1 MTTLTGLQRYQIM
14 EPLGAGSQGRT
25 FRGIDRVTEQPVAIK
40 VLQLKH
46 LGGDWKPFDLFEREC
61 QVLRD
66 LKHPAIPRYLDQ
78 FASDATG
85 EFFLVMELVEGEPL
99 SRRFGRVGMTE
110 PELRRLLVDALDI
123 LEYLHARHP
132 PVVHRDIKPSNLIAR
147 PQRKDSPL
155 ALIDF
160 GGVRMALSPEGG
172 STMIG
177 TFGYMAP
184 EQLHGEATPAT
195 DIYALGATLAALA
208 AATPAERLPR
218 RGLTIDLPAV
228 LPASPL
234 RDVLAQMLAPEPAQ
248 RLPDAAAV
256 RRALLRAY
264 GDPSPGTGPHGHVP
278 PHRSQGTGPHGHVPP
293 DRSRADLVEAP
304 AAPLAPSNLPRP
316 LDFVIWVWSLMA
328 AGMFWMIEMFVL
340 PLFFALIGR
349 SRRYRKERRRR
360 RLRERKT
367 AAILAI
373 RGVRRRIAAITERHN
388 PSRPALPPGPDDR

>member
-1 MTTLTGLQRYQIM
+1 MTTPTGLQRYQIM
-14 EPLGAGSQGRT
+14 EALGAGSQGQT
-25 FRGIDRVTEQPVAIK
+25 FRGVDRVTGQSVAIK
-40 VLQLKH
+40 VLQLKN

-66 LKHPAIPRYLDQ
+66 LQHPAIPRYLDQ
-78 FASDATG
+78 FTSDTTG
-85 EFFLVMELVEGEPL
+85 EFFLVMELVDGEPL
-99 SRRFGRVGMTE
+99 SRRFGRAGLTE
-110 PELRRLLVDALDI
+110 PELRALLLQALDI

-147 PQRKDSPL
+147 PQRPDSPL

-160 GGVRMALSPEGG
+160 GGVRLALQPDGG

-208 AATPAERLPR
+208 AGTPAERLPR

-256 RRALLRAY
+256 RRALAAATGMHDRTGPKRHVPEDRPRASRNDL
-264 GDPSPGTGPHGHVP
+264 GNDLAPAPPTALAQPSP
-278 PHRSQGTGPHGHVPP
+278 
-293 DRSRADLVEAP
+293 
-304 AAPLAPSNLPRP
+304 LPKI
-316 LDFVIWVWSLMA
+316 FGVIIWIWTLIA
-328 AGMFWMIEMFVL
+328 AGMFWVIEMAVL
-340 PLFFALIGR
+340 PLVFGLIGNG
-349 SRRYRKERRRR
+349 RRYRKERRRR
-360 RLRERKT
+360 RLRERQT
-367 AAILAI
+367 AAILAV
-373 RGVRRRIAAITERHN
+373 RGVRKRIEALSERHN
-388 PSRPALPPGPDDR
+388 PTRPELPPSGDDR

>member
-1 MTTLTGLQRYQIM
+1 VTTPTGLQRYQIM
-14 EPLGAGSQGRT
+14 EALGAGSQGQT
-25 FRGIDRVTEQPVAIK
+25 FRGIDRVTGQSVAIK
-40 VLQLKH
+40 VLQLKN

-66 LKHPAIPRYLDQ
+66 LQHPAIPRYLDQ
-78 FASDATG
+78 FSSDTTG
-85 EFFLVMELVEGEPL
+85 EFFLVMELVDGEPL
-99 SRRFGRVGMTE
+99 SRRFGRAGMTE
-110 PELRRLLVDALDI
+110 PELRALLLQALDI

-147 PQRKDSPL
+147 PQRRDSPL

-160 GGVRMALSPEGG
+160 GGVRLALQPDGG

-208 AATPAERLPR
+208 AGTPAERLPR

-228 LPASPL
+228 LPPSPL
-234 RDVLAQMLAPEPAQ
+234 RDVLARMLAPEPAQ

-256 RRALLRAY
+256 RRALAAATGMNDRTGPKQHVPEDRPQSSRHDLAPAPPTALAQ
-264 GDPSPGTGPHGHVP
+264 PSP
-278 PHRSQGTGPHGHVPP
+278 
-293 DRSRADLVEAP
+293 
-304 AAPLAPSNLPRP
+304 LPKF
-316 LDFVIWVWSLMA
+316 LGVIVWIWTLIA
-328 AGMFWMIEMFVL
+328 AGMFWVIEMAVL
-340 PLFFALIGR
+340 PLVFGLIGS

-360 RLRERKT
+360 RLRERQT
-367 AAILAI
+367 AALLAV
-373 RGVRRRIAAITERHN
+373 RGVRKRIEALSERHN
-388 PSRPALPPGPDDR
+388 PTRPELPPSGEDR